1 MPIGEKRDYSVHIP
15 VLINQVLEFLNPQ
28 PGEIFIDCTLGTG
41 GHTEAILERL
51 RGKGA
56 VYGIDADSRNL
67 DLARKRLINHNHVHF
82 TRNNFENLE
91 EIGREILAKEGK
103 ISGILFDLGLS
114 SLHVEEAIRGFSF
127 QKEGPLDMRFDTN
140 QPLTAADIVNTYPL
154 ENLIFIFKTYGEEKF
169 SYRIAR
175 KIIEFRRRKQFTTTT
190 ELADFIANIFS
201 KGRPDFYFK
210 RHPAT
215 RIFQALRIA
224 ANREIEVLEKGLAGA
239 IKVLSKG
246 GRIVVISYH
255 SLEDRIV
262 KNFFRA
268 WKKQG
273 ILKILAKK
281 PITPSEEEV
290 DQNKRSRSAKLRA
303 AEKL

>member
-1 MPIGEKRDYSVHIP
+1 MPTGEKRDYPVHIP
-15 VLINQVLEFLNPQ
+15 VLINQVLEFLHPK
-28 PGEIFIDCTLGTG
+28 PGEIFIDCTIGTG

-51 RGKGA
+51 AGQGA

-67 DLARKRLINHNHVHF
+67 DLARKRLTHYNHVHF

-114 SLHVEEAIRGFSF
+114 SLHVEEAVRGFSF
-127 QKEGPLDMRFDTN
+127 QREGPLDMRFDTRQN
-140 QPLTAADIVNTYPL
+140 LTAAEIVNTYPL
-154 ENLIFIFKTYGEEKF
+154 EKLIFIFQTYGEEKF
-169 SYRIAR
+169 SHRIAR
-175 KIIEFRRRKQFTTTT
+175 KIIESRRDKRFTTTS
-190 ELADFIANIFS
+190 ELADSISNIFS
-201 KGRPDFYFK
+201 KGRKNFYFK

-224 ANREIEVLEKGLAGA
+224 ANREVEVLEKGLAGA
-239 IKVLSKG
+239 IKVLSQG

-262 KNFFRA
+262 KNSFRE
-268 WKKQG
+268 WKKEG
-273 ILKILAKK
+273 ILKIFTKK
-281 PITPSEEEV
+281 PIIPSEEEV
-290 DQNKRSRSAKLRA
+290 HQNPRSRSAKLRA

>member
-1 MPIGEKRDYSVHIP
+1 MHIP
-15 VLINQVLEFLNPQ
+15 VLTNQVLEFLHPK
-28 PGEIFIDCTLGTG
+28 PGEVFIDCTLGTG
-41 GHTEAILERL
+41 GHAEAILERL
-51 RGKGA
+51 AGQGA

-82 TRNNFENLE
+82 TRDNFENLE
-91 EIGREILAKEGK
+91 AIGSQILSKEGK

-114 SLHVEEAIRGFSF
+114 SLHVEEAVRGFSF
-127 QKEGPLDMRFDTN
+127 QRDGPLDMRFDTS
-140 QPLTAADIVNTYPL
+140 QPLTAAEIVNTYPL
-154 ENLIFIFKTYGEEKF
+154 EKLIFIFQTYGEEKF

-175 KIIEFRRRKQFTTTT
+175 KIIESRRDKRFTTTT
-190 ELADFIANIFS
+190 ELADSIANIFS
-201 KGRPDFYFK
+201 HGRKNFYFK

-239 IKVLSKG
+239 LKVLSQG
-246 GRIVVISYH
+246 GRLVVISYH

-262 KNFFRA
+262 KNSFRE
-268 WKKQG
+268 WKKEG
-273 ILKILAKK
+273 ILKILTKK
-281 PITPSEEEV
+281 PVTPSLEERQ
-290 DQNKRSRSAKLRA
+290 QNPRSRSAKLRA